1 MIEELEENSNKSLA
15 DNEIAS
21 LMRTLASKN
30 YKENSS
36 FPKKIIEPFKPTS
49 LFEIA
54 KKNVSKN
61 ESNVS
66 KEKNDIDLKSDSTQQ
81 DKEIIENNDNQLIED
96 TYKENKLIN
105 PEKEI
110 KNDVQQR
117 ELDQTDA
124 NSEKTQEINEQ
135 VEANNNT
142 DSLEKDPV
150 VNVGVPIK
158 ENLYTKDD
166 LNNEY
171 QKGILEGVQQEQKKN
186 NEGRANSIK
195 DFDNLIKKIN
205 EKTFID
211 TNALEKHIKQEI
223 IKIASERVGSLID
236 EMPRE
241 FLEKIKS
248 LSNTIRK
255 KSEKKILKL
264 NSDDL
269 KSVEKIIQDET
280 LLKQFVFHADK
291 SLSRGDYIIEIGE
304 ISLEDKFKDR
314 YDINEES
321 SKYFEIDN
329 TENADNE
336 ISLIK
341 QNSQETVQKNAAFDT
356 QNTLKKEL
364 IDDPLFNQEQNVTE
378 IELNDDSDNASNSS
392 EQEIIDDDL
401 QEKQKNA
408 ESNKINQINDEVND
422 KSENQNIDE
431 FIEMDNE
438 INDKSEN
445 QNIDEFIEMD
455 NEINNKSE
463 NQNIDEFIKID
474 PEITSNN
481 KNKK

>member
-21 LMRTLASKN
+21 LMKTLASKN

-117 ELDQTDA
+117 DLDQTDA

-171 QKGILEGVQQEQKKN
+171 QKGIMEGVQQEQKKN

>member
-21 LMRTLASKN
+21 LMKTLASKN

-66 KEKNDIDLKSDSTQQ
+66 KEKNDIDLKSDSTQE

-186 NEGRANSIK
+186 NEGRGNSIK

-211 TNALEKHIKQEI
+211 TNALEKHITQEI

-269 KSVEKIIQDET
+269 ESIEKIIQNEP

-445 QNIDEFIEMD
+445 QNIDEFI
-455 NEINNKSE
+455 
-463 NQNIDEFIKID
+463 KID

>member
-21 LMRTLASKN
+21 LMKTLASKN

-124 NSEKTQEINEQ
+124 NSEKTQEINEE

-171 QKGILEGVQQEQKKN
+171 QKGIMEGVQQEQKKN

-356 QNTLKKEL
+356 QSTLKKEL

>member
-1 MIEELEENSNKSLA
+1 MIEEFEENSNKSLA

-21 LMRTLASKN
+21 LMKTLASKN

-54 KKNVSKN
+54 KKNISKN

-66 KEKNDIDLKSDSTQQ
+66 KEKNDIDLKGDSTHQE
-81 DKEIIENNDNQLIED
+81 KELIENNDTQLIED
-96 TYKENKLIN
+96 TYKENKLTN

-110 KNDVQQR
+110 TNDVQPTD
-117 ELDQTDA
+117 LDQTDT
-124 NSEKTQEINEQ
+124 NSETTQERKEQ
-135 VEANNNT
+135 VEANKNT
-142 DSLEKDPV
+142 ESLGKDPV

-186 NEGRANSIK
+186 NEERGNSIK

-211 TNALEKHIKQEI
+211 ANALEKHIKQEI

-236 EMPRE
+236 EMPKE

-269 KSVEKIIQDET
+269 KSIEKIIQNET

-329 TENADNE
+329 SENADNE
-336 ISLIK
+336 IPLIK
-341 QNSQETVQKNAAFDT
+341 QNSPETVQKNAPFDT
-356 QNTLKKEL
+356 ENTSKKEL
-364 IDDPLFNQEQNVTE
+364 INDPLYNQEQNVSE
-378 IELNDDSDNASNSS
+378 IELNDDSNNAPDSS
-392 EQEIIDDDL
+392 EQEIIDVVPK
-401 QEKQKNA
+401 EKQKTV
-408 ESNKINQINDEVND
+408 ESNNTNQINNEVND
-422 KSENQNIDE
+422 KPENQNIDE
-431 FIEMDNE
+431 FIE
-438 INDKSEN
+438 
-445 QNIDEFIEMD
+445 
-455 NEINNKSE
+455 
-463 NQNIDEFIKID
+463 ID
-474 PEITSNN
+474 PEISSNN
-481 KNKK
+481 KN

>member
-1 MIEELEENSNKSLA
+1 MIEELEENSNKSLD

-21 LMRTLASKN
+21 LMKTLASKN

-66 KEKNDIDLKSDSTQQ
+66 KEKNDIDLKSDSTQE

-186 NEGRANSIK
+186 NEGRGNSIK

-211 TNALEKHIKQEI
+211 TNTLEKHIKQEI

-445 QNIDEFIEMD
+445 QNIDEFI
-455 NEINNKSE
+455 
-463 NQNIDEFIKID
+463 KID

>member
-21 LMRTLASKN
+21 LMKTLASKN
-30 YKENSS
+30 YKENNS

-54 KKNVSKN
+54 KKNISKN

-66 KEKNDIDLKSDSTQQ
+66 KEKNDIDLKGDSTQQ

-96 TYKENKLIN
+96 TYKENKLTN

-110 KNDVQQR
+110 KNDIQQTD
-117 ELDQTDA
+117 LDQTDT

-135 VEANNNT
+135 VEANKNT

-186 NEGRANSIK
+186 IEERGNSIK

-211 TNALEKHIKQEI
+211 TNTLEKHIKQEI

-269 KSVEKIIQDET
+269 ESIEKIIQNEP

-304 ISLEDKFKDR
+304 ISLEDKFNDR

-329 TENADNE
+329 TEKTDNE
-336 ISLIK
+336 IPLIK
-341 QNSQETVQKNAAFDT
+341 QNSPEPAQKNADFDT
-356 QNTLKKEL
+356 KNTSKEEL
-364 IDDPLFNQEQNVTE
+364 INDPLFNQEQNSSE
-378 IELNDDSDNASNSS
+378 IELNDDSNNAPNSS
-392 EQEIIDDDL
+392 EQEIIDIDL
-401 QEKQKNA
+401 QEKQKNV

-445 QNIDEFIEMD
+445 QNIDEFIE
-455 NEINNKSE
+455 
-463 NQNIDEFIKID
+463 ID
-474 PEITSNN
+474 PEINSNN
-481 KNKK
+481 KN

>member
-1 MIEELEENSNKSLA
+1 MIEELEENLNKSLA

-21 LMRTLASKN
+21 LMKTLASKN

-54 KKNVSKN
+54 KKNISKN

-66 KEKNDIDLKSDSTQQ
+66 KEKNDVDLKGDSTQQ

-96 TYKENKLIN
+96 SCKENKLTN

-110 KNDVQQR
+110 KNDVQQTD
-117 ELDQTDA
+117 LDQTDTY
-124 NSEKTQEINEQ
+124 SETTQEINEQ
-135 VEANNNT
+135 VEANKNT
-142 DSLEKDPV
+142 DSLGKDPV
-150 VNVGVPIK
+150 LNVGVPIK

-186 NEGRANSIK
+186 IEERGNSIQE
-195 DFDNLIKKIN
+195 FDKLTKKIN
-205 EKTFID
+205 EKIFID
-211 TNALEKHIKQEI
+211 TNALEKHIKEEI
-223 IKIASERVGSLID
+223 INIASERVGSLID
-236 EMPRE
+236 EIPHK
-241 FLEKIKS
+241 FLEKIKTF
-248 LSNTIRK
+248 SNTIIK

-269 KSVEKIIQDET
+269 KSIEKIIQNET

-291 SLSRGDYIIEIGE
+291 SLSRGDFIIEIGE

-329 TENADNE
+329 TKNADNE
-336 ISLIK
+336 IPLVK
-341 QNSQETVQKNAAFDT
+341 QNSPETVQKNAAIDIK
-356 QNTLKKEL
+356 NTSKKEPVN
-364 IDDPLFNQEQNVTE
+364 DPLFNQEQNVSET
-378 IELNDDSDNASNSS
+378 ELNDDSNSTPNSS
-392 EQEIIDDDL
+392 EQEIIDVDL
-401 QEKQKNA
+401 QEKQKTV
-408 ESNKINQINDEVND
+408 ESNKSNQMNDEVND

-431 FIEMDNE
+431 FIEVNNE

-445 QNIDEFIEMD
+445 QNIDEFIE
-455 NEINNKSE
+455 
-463 NQNIDEFIKID
+463 ID
-474 PEITSNN
+474 PEINSNN
-481 KNKK
+481 KN

>member
-1 MIEELEENSNKSLA
+1 MI
-15 DNEIAS
+15 
-21 LMRTLASKN
+21 
-30 YKENSS
+30 
-36 FPKKIIEPFKPTS
+36 
-49 LFEIA
+49 
-54 KKNVSKN
+54 
-61 ESNVS
+61 
-66 KEKNDIDLKSDSTQQ
+66 STQQ

-96 TYKENKLIN
+96 TYKENKLTN

-110 KNDVQQR
+110 KNDIQQTD
-117 ELDQTDA
+117 LDQTDT

-135 VEANNNT
+135 VEANKNT

-171 QKGILEGVQQEQKKN
+171 QKGILEGVQQEQKN
-186 NEGRANSIK
+186 NEERGNSIK

-269 KSVEKIIQDET
+269 KSIEKIIQNET

-356 QNTLKKEL
+356 KNTSKKEL
-364 IDDPLFNQEQNVTE
+364 IDDPLFNQEQNVSE
-378 IELNDDSDNASNSS
+378 IELNDDSNNAPNSS

-401 QEKQKNA
+401 QEKQKNV
-408 ESNKINQINDEVND
+408 ESNKTNQINDEVND

-438 INDKSEN
+438 INNKPES

-463 NQNIDEFIKID
+463 NQNIDEFIEID

-481 KNKK
+481 KN